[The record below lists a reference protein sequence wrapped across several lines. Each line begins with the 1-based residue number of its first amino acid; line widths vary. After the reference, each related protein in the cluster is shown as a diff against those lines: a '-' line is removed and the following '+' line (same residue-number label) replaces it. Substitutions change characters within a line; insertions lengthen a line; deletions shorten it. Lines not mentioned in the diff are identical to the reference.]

1 MKHKKIYLFMNLLF
15 TTLTIANEVPNTL
28 IIDNPNRPVST
39 TETFKKRERAEF
51 DLNIKKISTF
61 DVDGYVSSEQKLIS
75 FELDELE
82 TNDNFYLTENKNIF
96 NEYTLGLNNLES
108 SYELEKIYLS
118 EKVVTFKY
126 STLPKELFLIK
137 YDNLSKKFKKLYK
150 WNHGNIKYINEQKGN
165 LLFLFTEEYKPFE
178 IVNFSKINRSLLTK
192 GIVEIRNGDG
202 IKIDP
207 LTSSEVILKNQK
219 GDILEK
225 IALKNGNGAF
235 KLDDSKK
242 GIILQNGSSILNF
255 GIGFRNGEVFL
266 QVKGTTDSTKEY
278 PLTIEVKNLDETTSF
293 YNVNIKPAQ
302 YSLKILNDN
311 LNLDFANP
319 IIQPFNNENDPIKE
333 IVSKGEILID
343 SKGLDIKVEF
353 INNGLVQ
360 LSNGENLI
368 DAKLEGNLLKDSSST
383 KVIEVLGKIKEED
396 MKNMPSGEYTGT
408 TELIITIDS

>member
-108 SYELEKIYLS
+108 SYELEKIYLP

>member
-108 SYELEKIYLS
+108 SYELEKIYLP

-150 WNHGNIKYINEQKGN
+150 WDHGNIKYINEQKGN

>member
-108 SYELEKIYLS
+108 SYELEKIYLP

-150 WNHGNIKYINEQKGN
+150 WDHGNIKYINEQKGN

-242 GIILQNGSSILNF
+242 GIILQNG
-255 GIGFRNGEVFL
+255 
-266 QVKGTTDSTKEY
+266 
-278 PLTIEVKNLDETTSF
+278 
-293 YNVNIKPAQ
+293 
-302 YSLKILNDN
+302 
-311 LNLDFANP
+311 
-319 IIQPFNNENDPIKE
+319 
-333 IVSKGEILID
+333 
-343 SKGLDIKVEF
+343 
-353 INNGLVQ
+353 
-360 LSNGENLI
+360 
-368 DAKLEGNLLKDSSST
+368 
-383 KVIEVLGKIKEED
+383 
-396 MKNMPSGEYTGT
+396 
-408 TELIITIDS
+408 

>member
-108 SYELEKIYLS
+108 SYELEKIYLP

-225 IALKNGNGAF
+225 IALKNGNGTF